1 MNTDSDVQRNLGQHD
16 AQLDDLDRRVE
27 RIENKLDEI
36 ITSIH
41 EAKGGWKTLMLIGGA
56 AGAMGAF
63 LGKFLPFFF
72 K

>member
-1 MNTDSDVQRNLGQHD
+1 MNTDPDVQRNLGQHD
-16 AQLDDLDRRVE
+16 AQLEDLDRRVE

-56 AGAMGAF
+56 AGAMGAL
-63 LGKFLPFFF
+63 LGKFLPFL